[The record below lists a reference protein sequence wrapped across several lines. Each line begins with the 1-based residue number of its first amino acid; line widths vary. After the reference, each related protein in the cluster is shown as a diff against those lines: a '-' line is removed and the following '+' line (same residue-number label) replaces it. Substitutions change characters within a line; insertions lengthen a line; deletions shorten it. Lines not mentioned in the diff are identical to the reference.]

1 VADRKVSELD
11 ALVGVADDDYLPI
24 VDVSEPLADNKNK
37 RVTVKNLVAS
47 GLALGRKSFGILI
60 DGGGQVITTGI
71 KGDLVLPYT
80 GTITK
85 WTLVADQVGSIVI
98 DVWKNTYANYPPT
111 VANTITGSQKPTL
124 ASAVRNQNTSLTA
137 WLPTVTAGD
146 VFRYYVESTDSLITR
161 VTLAIEMDIT

>member
-1 VADRKVSELD
+1 
-11 ALVGVADDDYLPI
+11 
-24 VDVSEPLADNKNK
+24 
-37 RVTVKNLVAS
+37 
-47 GLALGRKSFGILI
+47 
-60 DGGGQVITTGI
+60 
-71 KGDLVLPYT
+71 
-80 GTITK
+80 
-85 WTLVADQVGSIVI
+85 
-98 DVWKNTYANYPPT
+98 VWKNTYANYPPT